1 MKRIKGKLTHGMKSH
16 VHVSTWHMGEG
27 NKCHDTCHEEE
38 QVGDTWKPCVTPLGQ
53 TQWRW
58 KKISSV
64 EGKKRQGKERKEKG
78 RKGEEKKEKKKK
90 GKRGRK
96 EARFSF
102 DLRCSDG

>member
-1 MKRIKGKLTHGMKSH
+1 MYFEMKLTKGKLTHGMKSH

-53 TQWRW
+53 TQWKW

-64 EGKKRQGKERKEKG
+64 EGKKTKGKERKEKG
-78 RKGEEKKEKKKK
+78 RKGEEKKENEKK

-96 EARFSF
+96 ASGFSPTY
-102 DLRCSDG
+102 